1 MSTWLAEGHTQWHQ
15 MYGKYGTCPLDCGAG
30 EIVSDTFA
38 HDDLIL
44 DAMFVESGAR
54 GIRCGSCKGRH
65 ALVSTVKFCY
75 EVKRDAETFARN
87 EAAMEKALDEAGEC
101 EHGLSALLCSG
112 PGHYPP
118 DRYDD

>member
-1 MSTWLAEGHTQWHQ
+1 MSSYLADGCRQWHQ
-15 MYGKYGTCPLDCGAG
+15 MYGKYSTCDLDCGAG
-30 EIVSDTFA
+30 EIVAQTFDYDA
-38 HDDLIL
+38 LIL

-54 GIRCGSCKGRH
+54 GIRCGACKGRH

-75 EVKRDAETFARN
+75 EYKWDAGTAARN
-87 EAAMEKALDEAGEC
+87 DAAMEKAIEEGGEC
-101 EHGLSALLCSG
+101 EHGLSAALCSG